1 MYLRKSVLD
10 FVAED
15 ARRLQ
20 HALGHNDR
28 RKLDEYL
35 TGVRQIEQ
43 RIERAEQATAADLG
57 DVEVDYP
64 VPSGIPAEY
73 RDHVRLMCDM
83 IVLAFQTDSTRV
95 ATMMLANAGSNRP
108 YREIGVPD
116 GHHDLSHHGG
126 DAAKHAKIRKINHFH
141 IEQLAYLLMRLKSIP
156 EGEGTLLDHTMLCY
170 GSGLGDGDRHNHD
183 NLPVLLAG
191 RGGGAID
198 PGRHIRYP
206 DETPMCNLF
215 VSMLESMGV
224 PVDSHGDSTGSLRGL
239 KVS

>member
-1 MYLRKSVLD
+1 
-10 FVAED
+10 
-15 ARRLQ
+15 
-20 HALGHNDR
+20 
-28 RKLDEYL
+28 
-35 TGVRQIEQ
+35 
-43 RIERAEQATAADLG
+43 
-57 DVEVDYP
+57 
-64 VPSGIPAEY
+64 
-73 RDHVRLMCDM
+73 
-83 IVLAFQTDSTRV
+83 
-95 ATMMLANAGSNRP
+95 
-108 YREIGVPD
+108 
-116 GHHDLSHHGG
+116 
-126 DAAKHAKIRKINHFH
+126 
-141 IEQLAYLLMRLKSIP
+141 LKSIP